1 MQQVGTFRFSDD
13 VPKKYHADGWRR
25 KRAAWV
31 SCSGRVILI
40 SAAHFRMV
48 RFSRVRKTNGG
59 IMAASISMRSFIQ
72 ALPKAELH
80 IHLEGALEPELALGF
95 ARRNRMALRFGSV
108 EELRK
113 SYQFT
118 GLQSFLNLYYEC
130 TAALVTEQDFY
141 DLTLSYL
148 RRAAD
153 DGVRHAELFFDPQSH
168 TSRGVSFETVITG
181 IRHAL
186 ELGKQQYRISSNLIM
201 CFLRHL
207 SAEQAME
214 TLEVALPFK
223 QWIVGVGLDSS
234 ELGHPPMK
242 FAEVF
247 IRAGQEGFRR
257 VAHAGEE
264 GPPDY
269 IWQALDVLRAER
281 IDHGVRAL
289 EDVSLIR
296 RLAKE
301 QIALTVCPLSN
312 VRLGVF
318 PSISQHNLKR
328 LLDAGLLVTINSDD
342 PAYFGGYVSD
352 NYVAV
357 QEALA
362 LNRDDIERLAANSFK
377 ASFLPAETKRILLD
391 ELESYSTTH

>member
-1 MQQVGTFRFSDD
+1 MKSN
-13 VPKKYHADGWRR
+13 
-25 KRAAWV
+25 
-31 SCSGRVILI
+31 
-40 SAAHFRMV
+40 M
-48 RFSRVRKTNGG
+48 GG
-59 IMAASISMRSFIQ
+59 PTLTSSFIR

-80 IHLEGALEPELALGF
+80 MHLEGTLEPELAF
-95 ARRNRMALRFGSV
+95 AFAQRNRITLRFSSV
-108 EELRK
+108 EDLRK

-118 GLQSFLNLYYEC
+118 DLHSFLNLYYEC
-130 TAALVTEQDFY
+130 TASLVAEQDFY

-148 RRAAD
+148 RRAAA
-153 DGVRHAELFFDPQSH
+153 DGVRHAEVFFDPQSH
-168 TSRGVSFETVITG
+168 TNRGVNFEIVITG

-186 ELGKQQYRISSNLIM
+186 EFGRRQYGISSNLIM

-214 TLEVALPFK
+214 TLEMALPFRD
-223 QWIVGVGLDSS
+223 WILGVGLDSS
-234 ELGHPPMK
+234 ELGHPPIEFVK
-242 FAEVF
+242 VFA
-247 IRAGQEGFRR
+247 RARQAGFRR

-269 IWQALDVLRAER
+269 IWQALDLIGAER

-289 EDVSLIR
+289 EDASLVR

-342 PAYFGGYVSD
+342 PAYFGGYISD
-352 NYVAV
+352 NYIAA
-357 QEALA
+357 QEALD
-362 LNRDDIERLAANSFK
+362 LTREDVERLAANSFT
-377 ASFLPAETKRILLD
+377 ASFLTAEAKRTLLD
-391 ELESYSTTH
+391 ELKSYTATR

>member
-1 MQQVGTFRFSDD
+1 MMKSNM
-13 VPKKYHADGWRR
+13 WE
-25 KRAAWV
+25 
-31 SCSGRVILI
+31 
-40 SAAHFRMV
+40 
-48 RFSRVRKTNGG
+48 
-59 IMAASISMRSFIQ
+59 SIPSRSFMR

-95 ARRNRMALRFGSV
+95 AQRNRMTMRFRSV
-108 EELRK
+108 DELRR

-118 GLQSFLNLYYEC
+118 DLQSFLNLYYEC
-130 TAALVTEQDFY
+130 TASLVAEQDFY

-148 RRAAD
+148 QRAAA
-153 DGVRHAELFFDPQSH
+153 DGVRHAEIFFDPQSH
-168 TSRGVSFETVITG
+168 TNRGVKFETVITG
-181 IRHAL
+181 IRRAL
-186 ELGKQQYRISSNLIM
+186 EVGRRQYEISSNLIM

-207 SAEQAME
+207 SADEAME
-214 TLEVALPFK
+214 TLEMALPFRD
-223 QWIVGVGLDSS
+223 QILGVGLDSS

-242 FAEVF
+242 FVDVF
-247 IRAGQEGFRR
+247 ARARDAGFRR

-269 IWQALDVLRAER
+269 IWQALDLLGAER

-289 EDVSLIR
+289 EDDSLMR

-301 QIALTVCPLSN
+301 QIPLTVCPLSN

-318 PSISQHNLKR
+318 PSMSQHNLKR

-352 NYVAV
+352 NYVAAL
-357 QEALA
+357 EALN
-362 LNRDDIERLAANSFK
+362 LNREDVERLAANSFR
-377 ASFLPAETKRILLD
+377 ASFLPAEDKRGLLD
-391 ELESYSTTH
+391 KLESYTGANFRDNILR